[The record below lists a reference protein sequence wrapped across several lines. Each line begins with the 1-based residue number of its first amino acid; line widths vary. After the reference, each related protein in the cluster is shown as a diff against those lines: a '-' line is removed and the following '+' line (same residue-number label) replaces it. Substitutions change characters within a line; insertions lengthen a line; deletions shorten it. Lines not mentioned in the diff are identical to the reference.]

1 MGKKIPKIK
10 QIIWVEPGVFSSLA
24 KMSEASGQPINV
36 IIADILKKALT
47 GKYGGEKIVERK
59 IEIKKEVYMCPFC
72 YKNFEDARSLRR
84 HLKENWDKH
93 VRETHDPEDI
103 VDKEG
108 VR

>member
-1 MGKKIPKIK
+1 LGKKIPKIK

-47 GKYGGEKIVERK
+47 GKYGEEKIVERK

-72 YKNFEDARSLRR
+72 YKSFEDAKSLRR
-84 HLKENWDKH
+84 HLKEKWSEH
-93 VRETHDPEDI
+93 MEEIHDPEDI
-103 VDKEG
+103 VNKKR